1 MDDEAYINFLERSK
15 KKHALGR
22 TGEACEVAEAIAF
35 LASDSASF
43 ITGTNFPVDGGRH
56 AMGPN

>member
-1 MDDEAYINFLERSK
+1 MADAS

-22 TGEACEVAEAIAF
+22 HGQVEEVASAIVY

-43 ITGTNFPVDGGRH
+43 ITAVNLPGRH
-56 AMGPN
+56 AMGPQ